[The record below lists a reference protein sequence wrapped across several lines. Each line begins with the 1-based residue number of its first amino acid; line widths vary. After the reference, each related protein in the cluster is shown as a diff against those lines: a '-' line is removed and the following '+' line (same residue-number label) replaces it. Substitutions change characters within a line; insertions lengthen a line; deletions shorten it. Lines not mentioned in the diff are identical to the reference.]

1 MAVGQVIIFSS
12 RASQI
17 SPLRGYIGFGA
28 VMGAVWWVIKDV
40 ICMPHGFDTRDRH
53 NIAYALMGGVLMG
66 SIIHPV
72 NFIWGCILGYGI
84 GNLKQTM

>member
-1 MAVGQVIIFSS
+1 
-12 RASQI
+12 
-17 SPLRGYIGFGA
+17 
-28 VMGAVWWVIKDV
+28 MGAVWWVIKDV

-72 NFIWGCILGYGI
+72 NFIWGCVLGYGF
-84 GNLKQTM
+84 GNLKQQM